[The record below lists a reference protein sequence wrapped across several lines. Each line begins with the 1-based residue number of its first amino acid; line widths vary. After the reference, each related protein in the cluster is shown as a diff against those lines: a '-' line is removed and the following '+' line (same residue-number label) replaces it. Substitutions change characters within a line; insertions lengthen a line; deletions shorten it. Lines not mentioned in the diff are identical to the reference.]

1 MKKIDYTGLK
11 KGEKAAECSIIANFA
26 LAIIKTVA
34 GVLSGSIALL
44 ADAVHSFSDIFS
56 SLAVY
61 IGLKLSQRK
70 PDEKFPY
77 GYYKFETLSSLII
90 SVIIIISGF
99 EIAMESLNGIIT
111 PKTINMP
118 LIAITVAFISAVVS
132 FLLTRLKDN
141 VGREI
146 NSPALIND
154 GKHSFVDIFS
164 SFIVFFGILT
174 AYIGYPIFQG
184 VAGFAVAMLI
194 IYIGIK
200 SGKEALLI
208 LLDANLDSKVVEKIR
223 VIAIS
228 FEGVK
233 GIHNIKVRR
242 SGPYIFAE
250 LHVETDINLSLQ
262 KASTISKSLEKR
274 IKNEVNDLDSIITK
288 IEPKKKFVVRIAIP
302 IDKDEGLNSVISKHF
317 GKAPYFLVVDVNND
331 NIKNI
336 QLMKNPAVTFEQ
348 KKGLKT
354 VKFLKNEEVNILL
367 FNGKIKEGPSY
378 ALSNELISVIIPHGE
393 DLKNIIL
400 EAALNYRL
408 L

>member
-11 KGEKAAECSIIANFA
+11 KGEKAAEYSVIANFA
-26 LAIIKTVA
+26 LAIVKTVV

-77 GYYKFETLSSLII
+77 GYYKFETLSSVII

-111 PKTINMP
+111 PKPINMP

-164 SFIVFFGILT
+164 SFIVFFGVLT

-208 LLDANLDSKVVEKIR
+208 LLDANLDSKVVEKIKA
-223 VIAIS
+223 IAIS

-233 GIHNIKVRR
+233 GIHNIKIRR

-262 KASTISKSLEKR
+262 KASTISKSMEQR
-274 IKNEVNDLDSIITK
+274 IKNEVNDLDSIIIK

-302 IDKDEGLNSVISKHF
+302 IDKDKGLNSVISKHF

-331 NIKNI
+331 NIKNS
-336 QLMKNPAVTFEQ
+336 QLMKNPAATFEQ

-354 VKFLKNEEVNILL
+354 VKFLKNKEVNILL
-367 FNGKIKEGPSY
+367 FNGKINEGPSY
-378 ALSNELISVIIPHGE
+378 ALSDELITVIIPHG
-393 DLKNIIL
+393 DNLKDIIL

-408 L
+408 